1 MTNKRFLITAVYPFS
16 VFRFVFTDILIAALE
31 KEILD
36 LNAELS
42 ALKQTLVQLD
52 GTAIRLEM
60 RFIFRCANH
69 YFILPIICIL

>member
-1 MTNKRFLITAVYPFS
+1 MTNKRFLITAAYHFS
-16 VFRFVFTDILIAALE
+16 VFHFVFTDMLIAALK

-52 GTAIRLEM
+52 GTGIKLEM
-60 RFIFRCANH
+60 I
-69 YFILPIICIL
+69 YE

>member
-1 MTNKRFLITAVYPFS
+1 MYPFS
-16 VFRFVFTDILIAALE
+16 VFRFVFTDMLIAALE

-52 GTAIRLEM
+52 GTGIRLEM
-60 RFIFRCANH
+60 I
-69 YFILPIICIL
+69 YE